1 MLIQRLETIRGDP
14 QAKGSFACEH
24 SKTESLGFNRNVRFS
39 RCQTCGYVLVRQGK
53 RSWAIPPVE
62 SAS

>member
-1 MLIQRLETIRGDP
+1 MVIQRLETIRDHP
-14 QAKGSFACEH
+14 RPAGSFACQH